1 MATDLQ
7 TVKLH
12 GYSFPDWQFT
22 FNLATAAVKGDI
34 SKPVT
39 LDTSG
44 ANKMKPG
51 ADNTPID
58 GVLLSYE
65 DRTIEGIKVGTVALK
80 FAAKFA
86 VKAADALAVGDTA
99 ICAGGGEVR
108 KWISGTDAAVPA
120 RAANVVTE
128 VSGGFATVVKQ

>member
-22 FNLATAAVKGDI
+22 FNLASATAKTDRAG
-34 SKPVT
+34 PMT

-44 ANKMKPG
+44 PNQMKIG
-51 ADNTPID
+51 ADDTPID
-58 GVLLSYE
+58 GVLLTYE
-65 DRTIEGIKVGTVALK
+65 DRTIEGIKVGTVSLK
-80 FAAKFA
+80 FAAKFLI
-86 VKAADALAVGDTA
+86 KAADALAVGDTA

-108 KWISGTDAAVPA
+108 KWITGVDAAVPA

-128 VSGGFATVVKQ
+128 VTGGYATIVKQ